1 MHLTHFF
8 MMYKFHRN
16 TIDPTV
22 LNRIF
27 MIKKLLLAPDLN
39 LDFFQEVLELSDD
52 NLDELDRES
61 FLDCV
66 TVSLTTALLYFI
78 ASYCTN
84 SWYVVHTILCTI
96 KLLLVHQFC
105 KRECNNTRN
114 VIFKV
119 CP

>member
-1 MHLTHFF
+1 
-8 MMYKFHRN
+8 
-16 TIDPTV
+16 
-22 LNRIF
+22 
-27 MIKKLLLAPDLN
+27 MIKKLLLAPDWN

-84 SWYVVHTILCTI
+84 SWYVFRVS
-96 KLLLVHQFC
+96 
-105 KRECNNTRN
+105 
-114 VIFKV
+114 
-119 CP
+119 P